1 MHRQPGKDTACCVS
15 RVEGKASEKNTFSV
29 EALHHRLPIPDKC
42 HMVTGYTATTRM
54 GPNLGPT
61 AGLLIVHLEDHS
73 KAFGSPRKLRGS
85 MGEAMIMKRMIH
97 GPSKDRRI

>member
-15 RVEGKASEKNTFSV
+15 RVEGKARKNTFSV

-42 HMVTGYTATTRM
+42 HMVTGYTTTST

-85 MGEAMIMKRMIH
+85 MGEAMVMKRMIH